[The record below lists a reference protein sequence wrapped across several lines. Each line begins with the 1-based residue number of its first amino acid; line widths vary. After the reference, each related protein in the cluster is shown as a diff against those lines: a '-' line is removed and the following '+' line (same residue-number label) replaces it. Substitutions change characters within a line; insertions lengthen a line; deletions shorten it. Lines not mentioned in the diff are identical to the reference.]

1 MINET
6 HLNHVRVIGAPL
18 HQCGGPGHD
27 SLLSGQEV
35 RGPVNTCRA
44 GLAGGDRG
52 PLLSAALQVITD
64 VAVVLSHDDRPHL
77 LPEAREV
84 VLAVLRL
91 RVAGTQLGQQDVSLV
106 HQVVLAGQPV
116 PQGGAALATLLAG
129 PVSLAQHWEEE
140 RQEKVFSLFGL
151 TLAYLHWQRSE
162 RQIIVKTLSW

>member
-1 MINET
+1 M
-6 HLNHVRVIGAPL
+6 
-18 HQCGGPGHD
+18 
-27 SLLSGQEV
+27 
-35 RGPVNTCRA
+35 
-44 GLAGGDRG
+44 
-52 PLLSAALQVITD
+52 SAALQVITD

-129 PVSLAQHWEEE
+129 PVSLAHHWQEE
-140 RQEKVFSLFGL
+140 RQEKVFSSVWTDTRLPALAEIRETNNSENTLMVTGL
-151 TLAYLHWQRSE
+151 VNDLA
-162 RQIIVKTLSW
+162 